1 MTVNANAANVAALTK
16 ELKRRWEEAKT
27 SWRDTQSIE
36 FERRYMEP
44 LFDCAETAVAMIDK
58 LDQALAKIHSDC
70 D

>member
-1 MTVNANAANVAALTK
+1 MRVNANAANVAALTK
-16 ELKRRWEEAKT
+16 ELKRRWEETTA

-36 FERRYMEP
+36 FEQHYLAP
-44 LFDCAETAVAMIDK
+44 LFDCADTAVAMIDK